1 MSSTLADLIQSAADA
16 LFMPW
21 VVGILLL
28 SGLFLTFRTGFVQV
42 RRFGEAC
49 RVAFVRRGSGADGA
63 LTPFQAFMT
72 ALGASIGT
80 GNIAGVATAI
90 VSGGPGALF
99 WIWVYGFVATA
110 IKFSEAVLGMTFREA
125 RGEQVLSGPMYYLRD
140 GLRSPFLAWTFAFVA
155 AVAALTTTPFTQ
167 PNSMALVL
175 NSVFGIPR
183 IAAGV
188 AIAVLTWLVIIGG
201 IKSIGRV
208 AESLSPLKVGLY
220 LVGGLIVILVNAA
233 RIPEILSLVV
243 SEALTTRSALGF
255 GMFVAMRY
263 GIARGI
269 YANEAGY
276 GTAAV
281 AYGTARSTQ
290 PALQGLNAVMETFIV
305 SFVTSSISALTILLT
320 GAWQSGL
327 TSTAAVAAG
336 FNLVMP
342 FVGGWIVA
350 FCTFLFGYTTLIGWA
365 YYGEQFFEYILGR
378 KVTVP
383 YRWIYCLLIP
393 FGAVSRV
400 EVVWAW
406 GDLMNVLQVFP
417 NLIGVLGLSGI
428 VAKAAWQKLKSLT
441 ADCGIR
447 HAKENR
453 HALHTTRAR
462 ETCTRGCPRRPPA
475 SGIVGLGLSGQARL
489 EGAGRD
495 DWHERPLQLRRP
507 DDARRSDHPE
517 LRAAWRQ
524 RRRAAHA
531 AGRGVSRRARA
542 ARCRRSGRRT
552 CGRCAANT
560 RTGGR
565 SKGQRRRVAQVAAVR
580 ADGEGPVSCG
590 SCSTM
595 RACSWRS

>member
-125 RGEQVLSGPMYYLRD
+125 RGDQVLSGPMYYLRD

-220 LVGGLIVILVNAA
+220 LVGGLVVILVNAA

-417 NLIGVLGLSGI
+417 NLIGVTW
-428 VAKAAWQKLKSLT
+428 A
-441 ADCGIR
+441 
-447 HAKENR
+447 
-453 HALHTTRAR
+453 
-462 ETCTRGCPRRPPA
+462 
-475 SGIVGLGLSGQARL
+475 
-489 EGAGRD
+489 
-495 DWHERPLQLRRP
+495 
-507 DDARRSDHPE
+507 
-517 LRAAWRQ
+517 
-524 RRRAAHA
+524 
-531 AGRGVSRRARA
+531 
-542 ARCRRSGRRT
+542 
-552 CGRCAANT
+552 
-560 RTGGR
+560 
-565 SKGQRRRVAQVAAVR
+565 
-580 ADGEGPVSCG
+580 
-590 SCSTM
+590 
-595 RACSWRS
+595 